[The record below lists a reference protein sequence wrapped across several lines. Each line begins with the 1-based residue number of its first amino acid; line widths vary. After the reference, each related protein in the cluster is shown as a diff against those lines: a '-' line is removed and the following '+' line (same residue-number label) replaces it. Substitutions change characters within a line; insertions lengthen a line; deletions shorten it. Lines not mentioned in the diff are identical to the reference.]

1 MLAATEAAAACTAVE
16 GADPGDRAAASGSL
30 AGLLAERRR
39 VRPGYFLD
47 LMDCPDSNSIHSIGW
62 LQLEVDGFGRGQGV
76 AGLIGRG

>member
-1 MLAATEAAAACTAVE
+1 MLAATEATAACTAVE

-47 LMDCPDSNSIHSIGW
+47 LMDCPHSIGW